1 MTLYEI
7 AQEMATLIDPETGE
21 VRDFEAFEALSMARE
36 EKIDNTAKWI
46 IELEAE
52 AKMVKERAD
61 ELTERARAAKK
72 KAERLRE
79 FLQEYLGGEKRKTAD
94 YTIGYR
100 KTEAVE
106 ITDEFATATWLN
118 THGHGE
124 ALTYPDP
131 KISKT
136 AVKERLKAGENVR
149 GAELVERQAM
159 IIK

>member
-21 VRDFEAFEALSMARE
+21 LRDYEAFEALSMARE
-36 EKIDNTAKWI
+36 EKIDNMAKWVLD
-46 IELEAE
+46 LEAE

-61 ELTERARAAKK
+61 ELTKRAQSAKK

-79 FLQEYLGGEKRKTAD
+79 YLQEFLGGEKRKTAD

-100 KTEAVE
+100 RTEAVE
-106 ITDEFATATWLN
+106 ITDEDRAVAWLME
-118 THGHGE
+118 HRDD
-124 ALTYPDP
+124 ALTYQQP

-136 AVKERLKAGENVR
+136 AVKELLKAGENVP
-149 GAELVERQAM
+149 GAELVERQSM
-159 IIK
+159 SIR

>member
-21 VRDFEAFEALSMARE
+21 IRDYEAFEELQMARE

-46 IELEAE
+46 IDLEAE

-61 ELTERARAAKK
+61 ELAKRAQTAKK
-72 KAERLRE
+72 KAERLKE
-79 FLQEYLGGEKRKTAD
+79 FLQEYLQGEKRKTAD

-100 KTEAVE
+100 RTEAVE
-106 ITDEFATATWLN
+106 ITDEDRAVAWLME
-118 THGHGE
+118 HRDD
-124 ALTYPDP
+124 ALTYQQP

-136 AVKERLKAGENVR
+136 AVKELLKAGEEVP
-149 GAELVERQAM
+149 GAELVERQSM
-159 IIK
+159 SIR

>member
-7 AQEMATLIDPETGE
+7 AQEMASLIDPETGE
-21 VRDFEAFEALSMARE
+21 IRDYEAFDALSMARE

-52 AKMVKERAD
+52 AKMVKERVD

-79 FLQEYLGGEKRKTAD
+79 FLQEYLQGEKRKTAD

-100 KTEAVE
+100 RTEAVE
-106 ITDEFATATWLN
+106 ITDEHATATWLLAR
-118 THGHGE
+118 GHDD
-124 ALTYPDP
+124 ALTYPEP

-136 AVKERLKAGENVR
+136 AVKELLKAGEMVN
-149 GAELVERQAM
+149 GAELVERQTM
-159 IIK
+159 QIR

>member
-21 VRDFEAFEALSMARE
+21 ILDYEAFDELQMARE
-36 EKIDNTAKWI
+36 DKIDNTAKWI

-61 ELTERARAAKK
+61 ELAKRAQSAKK

-79 FLQEYLGGEKRKTAD
+79 FLQEYLQGEKRKTAD

-100 KTEAVE
+100 RTEAVE
-106 ITDEFATATWLN
+106 ITDEDRAIAWLMDN
-118 THGHGE
+118 DE
-124 ALTYPDP
+124 DALTYQNP

-136 AVKERLKAGENVR
+136 AVKEILKSGREIP
-149 GAELVERQAM
+149 GAELVERQSM
-159 IIK
+159 SIR

>member
-21 VRDFEAFEALSMARE
+21 IRDFEAFEELQMARE

-46 IELEAE
+46 IDLEAE

-61 ELTERARAAKK
+61 ELTERAQATKK

-79 FLQEYLGGEKRKTAD
+79 FLQEYLQGEKRKTAD

-100 KTEAVE
+100 RTEAVE
-106 ITDEFATATWLN
+106 ITDEDGAIAWLME
-118 THGHGE
+118 HRDD
-124 ALTYPDP
+124 ALTYQQP

-136 AVKERLKAGENVR
+136 AVKELLKSGEEVP
-149 GAELVERQAM
+149 GAELVERQSM
-159 IIK
+159 SIR

>member
-21 VRDFEAFEALSMARE
+21 IRDFEAFEELQMARE

-61 ELTERARAAKK
+61 ELTERARATKK

-79 FLQEYLGGEKRKTAD
+79 FLQEYLQGEKRKTAD

-100 KTEAVE
+100 RTEAVE
-106 ITDEFATATWLN
+106 ITDEDRAVAWLME
-118 THGHGE
+118 HRE
-124 ALTYPDP
+124 DALTYQAP

-136 AVKERLKAGENVR
+136 AVKEILKAGEEVP
-149 GAELVERQAM
+149 GAELVERQSM
-159 IIK
+159 SIR

>member
-21 VRDFEAFEALSMARE
+21 IRDYEAFEDLQMARE
-36 EKIDNTAKWI
+36 EKVDNTAKWI

-61 ELTERARAAKK
+61 ELAKRAQSAKK

-79 FLQEYLGGEKRKTAD
+79 FLQEYLQGEKRKTAD
-94 YTIGYR
+94 YTISYR

-106 ITDEFATATWLN
+106 ITDEDSAAAYLVE
-118 THGHGE
+118 HCR
-124 ALTYPDP
+124 PDLVSFTT
-131 KISKT
+131 KINKVGCKN
-136 AVKERLKAGENVR
+136 AIKAGEEIP
-149 GAELVERQAM
+149 GIELVERQSM
-159 IIK
+159 SVR

>member
-21 VRDFEAFEALSMARE
+21 LKDYEAFEALTMARE
-36 EKIDNTAKWI
+36 EKIDNMAKWI

-61 ELTERARAAKK
+61 ELTERARATKK

-79 FLQEYLGGEKRKTAD
+79 FLQEYLQGEKRKTAD

-100 KTEAVE
+100 RTEAVE
-106 ITDEFATATWLN
+106 ITDEDRAIAWLMEY
-118 THGHGE
+118 GE
-124 ALTYPDP
+124 DALTYQQP

-136 AVKERLKAGENVR
+136 AVKEILKSGKEIP
-149 GAELVERQAM
+149 GAELVERQTM
-159 IIK
+159 QVK

>member
-21 VRDFEAFEALSMARE
+21 IRDYEAFEELQMARE

-61 ELTERARAAKK
+61 ELTKRAQSAKK
-72 KAERLRE
+72 KAERLKE
-79 FLQEYLGGEKRKTAD
+79 FLQEYLAGEKRKTAD

-100 KTEAVE
+100 RTEAVE
-106 ITDEFATATWLN
+106 ITDEDRLIAWLYDN
-118 THGHGE
+118 DE
-124 ALTYPDP
+124 DALTYQQP
-131 KISKT
+131 KISKA
-136 AVKERLKAGENVR
+136 AVKELIKEGREVP

-159 IIK
+159 QIR

>member
-7 AQEMATLIDPETGE
+7 DNAMMSLIDNETGE
-21 VRDFEAFEALSMARE
+21 IVDYEHFEALIMSKE

-61 ELTERARAAKK
+61 ELTKRAQSAKK
-72 KAERLRE
+72 KADRLKE
-79 FLQEYLGGEKRKTAD
+79 FLQEYLAGEKRKTAD

-100 KTEAVE
+100 RTEAVE
-106 ITDEFATATWLN
+106 ITDEDRAVAWLME
-118 THGHGE
+118 HRDD
-124 ALTYPDP
+124 ALTYQQP

-136 AVKERLKAGENVR
+136 AVKEILKSGKEIP
-149 GAELVERQAM
+149 GAELVERQSM
-159 IIK
+159 SVR

>member
-21 VRDFEAFEALSMARE
+21 IRDFEAFEELQMARE

-46 IELEAE
+46 IDLEAE

-79 FLQEYLGGEKRKTAD
+79 FLQEYLQGEKRKTAD

-100 KTEAVE
+100 RTEAVE
-106 ITDEFATATWLN
+106 ITDEDRAIAWLME
-118 THGHGE
+118 HRDD
-124 ALTYPDP
+124 ALTYQQP

-136 AVKERLKAGENVR
+136 AVKELLKAGEEVP
-149 GAELVERQAM
+149 GAELVERQSM
-159 IIK
+159 SIR

>member
-21 VRDFEAFEALSMARE
+21 IRDFEAFEELQMARD

-79 FLQEYLGGEKRKTAD
+79 FLQEYLQGEKRKTAD

-100 KTEAVE
+100 RTEAVE
-106 ITDEFATATWLN
+106 ITDEDRAVAWLME
-118 THGHGE
+118 HRDD
-124 ALTYPDP
+124 ALTYQAP

-136 AVKERLKAGENVR
+136 AVKELLKAGEEVP
-149 GAELVERQAM
+149 GAELVERQSM
-159 IIK
+159 SIR

>member
-21 VRDFEAFEALSMARE
+21 IRDYEAFEELQMARE

-61 ELTERARAAKK
+61 ELAKRAQSAKK

-79 FLQEYLGGEKRKTAD
+79 FLQEYLQGEKRKTAD

-100 KTEAVE
+100 RTESVE
-106 ITDEFATATWLN
+106 ITDEDRAIAWLME
-118 THGHGE
+118 HDE
-124 ALTYPDP
+124 DALTYQQP

-136 AVKERLKAGENVR
+136 AVKELLKAGEEVP
-149 GAELVERQAM
+149 GAELVERQSM
-159 IIK
+159 SIR

>member
-21 VRDFEAFEALSMARE
+21 IRDFEAFEELQMARE

-61 ELTERARAAKK
+61 ELAERARAAKK

-79 FLQEYLGGEKRKTAD
+79 FLQEYLQGEKRKTAD

-100 KTEAVE
+100 RTEAVE
-106 ITDEFATATWLN
+106 ITDEDRAVAWLME
-118 THGHGE
+118 HDE
-124 ALTYPDP
+124 DALTYQQP

-136 AVKERLKAGENVR
+136 AVKEILKSGREVP
-149 GAELVERQAM
+149 GAELVERQTM
-159 IIK
+159 QVK

>member
-7 AQEMATLIDPETGE
+7 AQEMASLIDPETGE
-21 VRDFEAFEALSMARE
+21 IRDYEAFEELQMARD

-79 FLQEYLGGEKRKTAD
+79 FLQEYLQGEKRKTAD

-100 KTEAVE
+100 RTEAVE
-106 ITDEFATATWLN
+106 ITDEAGLASWLN
-118 THGHGE
+118 ANGHE
-124 ALTYPDP
+124 DALTYPDP

-136 AVKERLKAGENVR
+136 AVKELLKAGEEVR
-149 GAELVERQAM
+149 GAELVERQTM
-159 IIK
+159 QVK

>member
-21 VRDFEAFEALSMARE
+21 IRDYEAFEELQMARD

-79 FLQEYLGGEKRKTAD
+79 FLQEYLQGEKRKTAD

-100 KTEAVE
+100 RTEAVE
-106 ITDEFATATWLN
+106 ITDEDRAVAWLMEHN
-118 THGHGE
+118 DE
-124 ALTYPDP
+124 ALTYQTP

-136 AVKERLKAGENVR
+136 AVKEMLKAGNEIP
-149 GAELVERQAM
+149 GAELVERQTM
-159 IIK
+159 QVK

>member
-7 AQEMATLIDPETGE
+7 DNAMMSLIDNETGE
-21 VRDFEAFEALSMARE
+21 IVDYEQYEALIMSKE

-61 ELTERARAAKK
+61 ELTKRAQSAKK
-72 KAERLRE
+72 KAERLKE
-79 FLQEYLGGEKRKTAD
+79 FLQEYLAGEKRKTAD

-100 KTEAVE
+100 RTEAVE
-106 ITDEFATATWLN
+106 ITDEDRAIAWLMEY
-118 THGHGE
+118 GE
-124 ALTYPDP
+124 DALTYQQP

-136 AVKERLKAGENVR
+136 AVKEILKSGKEIP
-149 GAELVERQAM
+149 GAELVERQSM
-159 IIK
+159 SVR

>member
-21 VRDFEAFEALSMARE
+21 IRDYEAFEELQMARE
-36 EKIDNTAKWI
+36 DKIDNTAKWI

-61 ELTERARAAKK
+61 ELAKRAQSAKK

-79 FLQEYLGGEKRKTAD
+79 FLQEYLQGEKRKTAD

-100 KTEAVE
+100 RTEAVE
-106 ITDEFATATWLN
+106 ITDEDRAIAWLMDN
-118 THGHGE
+118 DE
-124 ALTYPDP
+124 DALTYQNP

-136 AVKERLKAGENVR
+136 AVKEILKSGREIP
-149 GAELVERQAM
+149 GAELVERQSM
-159 IIK
+159 SIR

>member
-21 VRDFEAFEALSMARE
+21 IRDFEAFEELQMARE

-61 ELTERARAAKK
+61 ELTKRAQATKK

-79 FLQEYLGGEKRKTAD
+79 FLQEYLAGEKRKTAD

-100 KTEAVE
+100 RTEAVE
-106 ITDEFATATWLN
+106 ITDEDRAVAWLME
-118 THGHGE
+118 HRDD
-124 ALTYPDP
+124 ALTYQQP

-136 AVKERLKAGENVR
+136 AVKELLKAGEEVP
-149 GAELVERQAM
+149 GAELVERQSM
-159 IIK
+159 SIR